1 MSNDAYTRLDQAHP
15 DVFRN
20 LVFQDGVGLART
32 LLAEP
37 EREPAEA
44 WAMIDRI
51 EAAYRDMAER
61 SPNEWIRREAAQ
73 RLVELAAL
81 RG

>member
-1 MSNDAYTRLDQAHP
+1 MSTDAYARLEAAHP
-15 DVFRN
+15 EAFRN
-20 LVFQDGVGLART
+20 LVFQDGVGLAREV
-32 LLAEP
+32 LAEP
-37 EREPAEA
+37 GREPADA
-44 WAMIDRI
+44 WAMVEKI

-61 SPNEWIRREAAQ
+61 SPNEWIRREAAA

>member
-1 MSNDAYTRLDQAHP
+1 MSNDAYERLGGVGP
-15 DVFRN
+15 DAFRN
-20 LVFQDGVGLART
+20 LVFQDGVGLARE
-32 LLAEP
+32 LLAG

-61 SPNEWIRREAAQ
+61 SPNEWIRREAAA

-81 RG
+81 RS